1 MSLLKKI
8 PSIFCFSRQETSTG
22 SLKLAFARLLRGWHC
37 ESPRA
42 DAIITA
48 HGHEMA
54 LPAWAGTEF
63 WIQKLVQLTHPAAH
77 DVEDPDV
84 MSSTRRSLQV
94 GRPRAIVLPGG
105 SAPIHKRRRLI
116 SIAACRCRSLWAC

>member
-1 MSLLKKI
+1 MTTFASL
-8 PSIFCFSRQETSTG
+8 
-22 SLKLAFARLLRGWHC
+22 ARLLRGWHC

-63 WIQKLVQLTHPAAH
+63 WIQKLVQLTHPAAP

-94 GRPRAIVLPGG
+94 GGGGRAAIVLRG
-105 SAPIHKRRRLI
+105 SAHP
-116 SIAACRCRSLWAC
+116 ATNAGA

>member
-1 MSLLKKI
+1 MTTFASL
-8 PSIFCFSRQETSTG
+8 
-22 SLKLAFARLLRGWHC
+22 ARLLRGWHC

-63 WIQKLVQLTHPAAH
+63 WIQKLVQLTHPAAP

-94 GRPRAIVLPGG
+94 GGG
-105 SAPIHKRRRLI
+105 GARGHSLAGVSAPSHKRRRLM
-116 SIAACRCRSLWAC
+116 SFAACRCRSLWAC